1 MDAQIEFHPQP
12 CLIWFM
18 LFIPNVT
25 CTFLSDAIV
34 KDISYTGIVT
44 ILKAQG
50 SWFSLYITTGI
61 TSPLNAITHNCLPS
75 YYRPQA
81 VPVKY
86 SVNKEYSMCSNQNWH
101 NIIFYWEDS
110 IKVSSCGLADHDK
123 TIQKCVRP
131 KYVNSE
137 ITIFHWLY

>member
-1 MDAQIEFHPQP
+1 MDAEIEFHPQP
-12 CLIWFM
+12 CLIWFL

-50 SWFSLYITTGI
+50 SWFSLHNRSYQ
-61 TSPLNAITHNCLPS
+61 PLNAITHNCLPS

-86 SVNKEYSMCSNQNWH
+86 TV
-101 NIIFYWEDS
+101 
-110 IKVSSCGLADHDK
+110 
-123 TIQKCVRP
+123 
-131 KYVNSE
+131 
-137 ITIFHWLY
+137 